1 MRVKSTRGGRK
12 RTRAKSKRVD
22 LEKLL
27 HATER
32 RLEHA
37 QEDVMR
43 LTLERDALKAK
54 LQPLPGVPEV
64 VIPPEAEPT

>member
-1 MRVKSTRGGRK
+1 
-12 RTRAKSKRVD
+12 

-64 VIPPEAEPT
+64 VILPEPEPT

>member
-12 RTRAKSKRVD
+12 RTRAPKCVD

-64 VIPPEAEPT
+64 VIPPEPEPT